1 MARLTQGILGGVLGK
16 VGNVVGSSWK
26 GIPVIK
32 AMPLSVANPRTAL
45 QVAQRTKMTYCV
57 DYGLNILTRIIKPL
71 NDRFAQKASGWND
84 YVRRNIHL
92 FSGISPSPA
101 KDLVIS
107 VGKMEAPILTASRQ
121 AGGGDPAV
129 MVSWTSPSDPYSLP
143 EDLVYCFIYQA
154 SSGSWLFPQSWQTR
168 STTGYSFNASND
180 FDIEE
185 PFEVYAAFRRAD
197 GTVVSNTGYVH
208 SDGV

>member
-45 QVAQRTKMTYCV
+45 QVAQRTKMTYCG
-57 DYGLNILTRIIKPL
+57 DYGLNILTRFIKPL

-101 KDLVIS
+101 KNLIIS
-107 VGKMEAPILTASRQ
+107 VGKMEAPILAASLKT
-121 AGGGDPAV
+121 GGGTPAV
-129 MVSWTSPSDPYSLP
+129 IVSWTSPSDPYSLP
-143 EDLVYCFIYQA
+143 EDLVYCFVYQA
-154 SSGSWLFPQSWQTR
+154 SSGSWLFPQSWLTR
-168 STTGYSFNASND
+168 TATGYTFDPSND
-180 FDIEE
+180 FDLTES
-185 PFEVYAAFRRAD
+185 FEVYAAFRRAD
-197 GTVVSNTGYVH
+197 GTVVSGTGYVH
-208 SDGV
+208 SDGF